1 MPKSHY
7 FRRILGFV
15 IILATL
21 ATIGVISR
29 YFIDNAKK
37 DNHNLSKTAS
47 TDIAMKTIHYTENQ
61 QNRKSWELFAQ
72 SGIYDKPNEKTSL
85 EDIRFIVEQDSN
97 KGPVTVTAKNGVY
110 LHTAKTVHLRG
121 NVLART
127 ENGMTFETTQ
137 IDYDSAKKRF
147 TTKEKIKL
155 TDAALTVEGVGMD
168 LSVDRQQAI
177 VKSKVDATVYPG
189 KRLQ

>member
-15 IILATL
+15 ILLATL

-29 YFIDNAKK
+29 YFINNAKK
-37 DNHNLSKTAS
+37 NNKDLSKPVSA
-47 TDIAMKTIHYTENQ
+47 DIAMKTIHFTENQ

-72 SGIYDKPNEKTSL
+72 SGSYDKPKETTSL
-85 EDIRFIVEQDSN
+85 ADIRFIVEQGSS
-97 KGPVTVTAKNGVY
+97 KGPVTVTAKNGEF

-127 ENGMTFETTQ
+127 ETGMTFETSQ

-147 TTKEKIKL
+147 TTKEKVKL
-155 TDAALTVEGVGMD
+155 TDAALIVEGVGMD
-168 LSVDRQQAI
+168 LSVDSQQAI
-177 VKSKVDATVYPG
+177 VKSQVEATVYPG